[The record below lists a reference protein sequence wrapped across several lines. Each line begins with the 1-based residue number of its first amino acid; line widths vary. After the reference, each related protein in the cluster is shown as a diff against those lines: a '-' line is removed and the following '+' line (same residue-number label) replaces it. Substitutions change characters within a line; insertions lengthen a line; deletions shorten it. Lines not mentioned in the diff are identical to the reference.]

1 MDTHP
6 KIPTRTLTA
15 ALFITDRSRDH
26 PAAHQLGRGSTTQDP
41 CARRAVTRVE
51 RDEAQTQA
59 AAGLNA
65 DSMTTLHLTKKP
77 DKPHHILS

>member
-6 KIPTRTLTA
+6 KIPTRTFTV

-26 PAAHQLGRGSTTQDP
+26 PTAHQLGRGSTTQDP

-59 AAGLNA
+59 AAGLNV
-65 DSMTTLHLTKKP
+65 DSMTLH
-77 DKPHHILS
+77 